1 MRRAIL
7 MVAGVLTVFT
17 ATSALAQID
26 GLERFEREVKPQ
38 FMKDGAG
45 ITYKDATALG
55 PSGFVLSGVTLTEP
69 AGKQPDAKPSRITIE
84 RLTVEDIDF
93 DRIAA
98 GQVPEFVRLRAE
110 GVMADD
116 ATGTELAESMK
127 SYDIPNVP
135 LGFVLDYRQDSV
147 RKVFA
152 LNRLEVTMPGL
163 ARIEFG
169 LTLDGVASLEP
180 PKDEQA
186 RELAAAQV
194 ALRTASLTY
203 DDASLLRRILT
214 AAARDMA
221 TTPDNLVGEAAGFL
235 AAFGTGQ
242 PSEAQTVVD
251 ALVSFVE
258 DWRQPAGPIRVSLN
272 PPASIGMVDY
282 DKLSAVNALKTV
294 FGLSVNYAGTRTGA
308 DARAA
313 PPPPTT
319 SPAPDAPATAV
330 LSCKDGQRLFV
341 LDDEVWWPATAREP
355 AQGNRCII
363 RFDGENE
370 DETIAL
376 ESQTVLP
383 WSFDGPGSTAT
394 ACRKGSLVL
403 VQYKGAWY
411 RGRVKND
418 APSDRSCPIKYL
430 GNYDDENV
438 PLGLIRLQDRL
449 IR

>member
-169 LTLDGVASLEP
+169 LKLDGVASLEP

-186 RELAAAQV
+186 R
-194 ALRTASLTY
+194 
-203 DDASLLRRILT
+203 
-214 AAARDMA
+214 
-221 TTPDNLVGEAAGFL
+221 
-235 AAFGTGQ
+235 
-242 PSEAQTVVD
+242 
-251 ALVSFVE
+251 
-258 DWRQPAGPIRVSLN
+258 
-272 PPASIGMVDY
+272 
-282 DKLSAVNALKTV
+282 
-294 FGLSVNYAGTRTGA
+294 
-308 DARAA
+308 
-313 PPPPTT
+313 
-319 SPAPDAPATAV
+319 
-330 LSCKDGQRLFV
+330 
-341 LDDEVWWPATAREP
+341 
-355 AQGNRCII
+355 
-363 RFDGENE
+363 
-370 DETIAL
+370 
-376 ESQTVLP
+376 
-383 WSFDGPGSTAT
+383 
-394 ACRKGSLVL
+394 
-403 VQYKGAWY
+403 
-411 RGRVKND
+411 
-418 APSDRSCPIKYL
+418 
-430 GNYDDENV
+430 
-438 PLGLIRLQDRL
+438 
-449 IR
+449 